1 MATILN
7 TVTLSA
13 GDTSVTG
20 SVSLVGPVN
29 AGSNQTDFITGTQT
43 VDADDNAYLVVAG
56 TQNKLAGVDGTSCN
70 VLVFLRND
78 NTTGGDLKVSVDND
92 DNYYIFIKPQQT
104 NVITVTDAQDLR
116 VESSTGNVTF
126 TYMLAQVGA

>member
-1 MATILN
+1 MANILN

-20 SVSLVGPVN
+20 TVSLVGPVN
-29 AGSNQTDFITGTQT
+29 SGSNQTDFITGTQT

-56 TQNKLAGVDGTSCN
+56 SQNKLGGVDGTSCN

-104 NVITVTDAQDLR
+104 NVITVSDAQDLR

>member
-1 MATILN
+1 MATIAA
-7 TVTLSA
+7 TVSLSV
-13 GDTSVTG
+13 GDTSVNGT
-20 SVSLVGPVN
+20 VSLTGPVN
-29 AGSNQTDFITGTQT
+29 AGSDQTDFITGTQT

-56 TQNKLAGVDGTSCN
+56 SQNKLGGVDGTSCN

-92 DNYYIFIKPQQT
+92 DNYYIFIKPEQT
-104 NVITVTDAQDLR
+104 NIITVTDAQDLR

-126 TYMLAQVGA
+126 TYLLVQVGT

>member
-1 MATILN
+1 MATILE

-13 GDTSVTG
+13 GDMSVIGTVALTG
-20 SVSLVGPVN
+20 PTPS
-29 AGSNQTDFITGTQT
+29 DYITGTQT

-56 TQNKLAGVDGTSCN
+56 TQNKLGGVDGTSCN

-78 NTTGGDLKVSVDND
+78 NTTGGDLKVSVDDD
-92 DNYYIFIKPQQT
+92 DNYFIFIKPQQT
-104 NVITVTDAQDLR
+104 NILTVPDAEDLR